1 MQSFLSYPGLRSPTA
16 VVVVFRYVDILK
28 HPRRHKGGVDD
39 TGPGYTVDTA
49 HLLISTITITR
60 FLGYISSGAVDPNNE
75 AAVYASLW
83 ADENELADV
92 SHLAEVQGQQTDLD
106 TCNGI
111 VRSIF
116 RDAGFYCS
124 TIAGY
129 IGDEILRHTD
139 TVRVGLVI
147 GLWPSNPRAMS
158 TSDAASGSN
167 PESIRAEGRRGGKN
181 SKAEAQVMIGWISID
196 RLGVKRLKVL
206 EWRTESKRT
215 THSSRQ
221 GLKVY
226 EHDPNEF
233 EILRCYWPYGTRSSD
248 DTNSE
253 SSSSS
258 GSSESETGY
267 DSTRRP
273 VRSIASYYDELDRRS
288 RTPAPTRTRTLPPL
302 NIPDPPPRRAPVV
315 PPPLPESI
323 LRRPTSDAPHRS
335 SRSHRGRHTSSGST
349 RADKAFQVTIVTA
362 VMMLAIACAAFRLH
376 SLRPIN
382 AMRDIPQNRF
392 SSSSSPAAVDPWERY
407 TASSTPHLSAQ
418 SSQTQSRFQA
428 STLR

>member
-1 MQSFLSYPGLRSPTA
+1 
-16 VVVVFRYVDILK
+16 
-28 HPRRHKGGVDD
+28 
-39 TGPGYTVDTA
+39 
-49 HLLISTITITR
+49 
-60 FLGYISSGAVDPNNE
+60 
-75 AAVYASLW
+75 
-83 ADENELADV
+83 
-92 SHLAEVQGQQTDLD
+92 
-106 TCNGI
+106 
-111 VRSIF
+111 
-116 RDAGFYCS
+116 
-124 TIAGY
+124 
-129 IGDEILRHTD
+129 
-139 TVRVGLVI
+139 
-147 GLWPSNPRAMS
+147 MS

-302 NIPDPPPRRAPVV
+302 NIPDPPPRRAPIV

-335 SRSHRGRHTSSGST
+335 SRSHRDRHTSSGST

-376 SLRPIN
+376 SLRPIS

-392 SSSSSPAAVDPWERY
+392 STSTSPAAVDPWEKY
-407 TASSTPHLSAQ
+407 TSSSTPHLSAQ
-418 SSQTQSRFQA
+418 SSQTQSRFQPPQGVTPEQTVPQPRA
-428 STLR
+428 EHRQPVSYWQYQPVAQPHPYSLLPPRAVLGPQHVDNVRPRCFESRGEVWCSIVV